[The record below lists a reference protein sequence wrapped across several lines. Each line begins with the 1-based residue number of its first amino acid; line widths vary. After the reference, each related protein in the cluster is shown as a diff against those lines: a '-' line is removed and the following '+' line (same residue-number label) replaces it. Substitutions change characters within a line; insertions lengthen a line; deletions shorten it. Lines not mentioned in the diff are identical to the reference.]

1 MTEVQQKPEGYI
13 GRVADFF
20 DLLVPV
26 ANDDQLFASG
36 YLRGHFDLA
45 VGQLEVAGASFATTD
60 IVHQVEQS
68 LQQAIENGEL
78 SEADQQHVNT
88 IWLQIRQLPA

>member
-26 ANDDQLFASG
+26 ADDDQLFASG

-45 VGQLEVAGASFATTD
+45 VGQLEVAGESFSTAD
-60 IVHQVEQS
+60 IVQQVEQS
-68 LQQAIENGEL
+68 LQHAIENGEL
-78 SEADQQHVNT
+78 TDADQQHVKT